1 MQAEHLKRW
10 LATARKA
17 EKDRETA
24 RKEEAETTAEGG
36 RKETAVAQ
44 EGTELDNWTRVVD
57 LFQLV
62 FREGKLA

>member
-1 MQAEHLKRW
+1 MRAEHLKPW
-10 LATARKA
+10 LATAWKA
-17 EKDRETA
+17 EKDRETDG
-24 RKEEAETTAEGG
+24 KEEAATMTEGG